1 MPWFVLYTKSR
12 QEKKVAFQLEKMG
25 ITVYCPLVTQI
36 HQWSDRKKKVEVP
49 LISSY
54 VFVKLKE
61 KDRERVFGVPGIV
74 RYVYWLQKPA
84 IVRDDEIAIMKEWL
98 SVETGAAKVESLR
111 CGDRMRISSGVFEGE
126 EGVVEEVNKS
136 RVQLLLVD
144 LGMKI
149 TLKRSVINLS

>member
-12 QEKKVAFQLEKMG
+12 QEKKVAIQLEKMG
-25 ITVYCPLVTQI
+25 ITVYCPLITQI
-36 HQWSDRKKKVEVP
+36 HQWSDRNKKVEVP

-61 KDRERVFGVPGIV
+61 KDRETVFGVPGIV
-74 RYVYWLQKPA
+74 RYVYWLEKPA
-84 IVRDDEIAIMKEWL
+84 IVRDHEITIMKEWL
-98 SVETGAAKVESLR
+98 SAEIVDAKVESLR
-111 CGDRMRISSGVFEGE
+111 RGDSMSIPVGAFEGV
-126 EGVVEEVNKS
+126 EGVVEEINKS

-149 TLKRSVINLS
+149 TLKRSL

>member
-12 QEKKVAFQLEKMG
+12 QEKKVAIQLEKMG
-25 ITVYCPLVTQI
+25 ITVYCPLITQI

-61 KDRERVFGVPGIV
+61 KDRETVFGVPGIV
-74 RYVYWLQKPA
+74 RYVYWLEKPA
-84 IVRDDEIAIMKEWL
+84 IVRDHEITIMKEWL
-98 SVETGAAKVESLR
+98 SAEIVDAKVESLR
-111 CGDRMRISSGVFEGE
+111 RGDSMSIPVGAFEGV
-126 EGVVEEVNKS
+126 EGVVEEINKS

-149 TLKRSVINLS
+149 TLKRSL